1 MLKLVVETTRR
12 KTSRTAGI
20 AWITGASSGIGR
32 ALAVELACEGWEV
45 AISARSKD
53 DLLALEDTVP
63 GRIFAFPVDVTNA
76 AAVAR
81 AFRLIEDGLGPV
93 DLAVF
98 SAGTYARDDV
108 RDFNA
113 ARFSSIV
120 NLNLLGT
127 VHCLEVAMVHMLA
140 RGSGHIAVVAS
151 TAGLVGLP
159 GAAAYGAS
167 KAALITM
174 CEALYPDLRKQGID
188 LSLINPGFV
197 DTPLTKK
204 NDFPMPFL
212 VPADKAAAIIAR
224 GLKARRYEIIFPWQ
238 MAMAMKALRL
248 MPARLRFAITR
259 RMLRD

>member
-1 MLKLVVETTRR
+1 METTRR
-12 KTSRTAGI
+12 KTSGTAGT
-20 AWITGASSGIGR
+20 AWVTGASSGIGR
-32 ALAVELACEGWEV
+32 ALAVALAREGWAV
-45 AISARSKD
+45 AISARSRD
-53 DLLALEDTVP
+53 ELLALEGVVP
-63 GRIFAFPVDVTNA
+63 GQIFAFPLDVTNA
-76 AAVAR
+76 AAVAKT
-81 AFRLIEDGLGPV
+81 FGLIEDGLGPV

-98 SAGTYARDDV
+98 SAGTYARDGV

-127 VHCLEVAMVHMLA
+127 VHCLEAAMAQMLA

-167 KAALITM
+167 KAALIAT
-174 CEALYPDLRKQGID
+174 CEALYPDLRAQGIY

-212 VPADKAAAIIAR
+212 VPADKAAAIIVR

-238 MAMAMKALRL
+238 MAIAMKALRL

>member
-1 MLKLVVETTRR
+1 MVVETTRR
-12 KTSRTAGI
+12 SSSGTARI

-32 ALAVELACEGWEV
+32 ALAVALAQAGWEV
-45 AISARSKD
+45 AVSARNREE
-53 DLLALEDTVP
+53 LLALEDVVP
-63 GRIFAFPVDVTNA
+63 NNIFAYPVDVTNA

-81 AFRLIEDGLGPV
+81 TFRLIEDGLGPL

-98 SAGTYARDDV
+98 CAGTYARDGV
-108 RDFNA
+108 RDFDV

-120 NLNLLGT
+120 HLNLLGT
-127 VHCLEVAMVHMLA
+127 VYCLEAAMAQMRA
-140 RGSGHIAVVAS
+140 RGRGHIAVVSS

-167 KAALITM
+167 KAALIAM
-174 CEALYPDLRKQGID
+174 CEALYPDLAAHGID

-197 DTPLTKK
+197 DTPLTQK

-212 VPADKAAAIIAR
+212 VTAEKAASTIMR
-224 GLKARRYEIIFPWQ
+224 GLEARRYEIIFPWQ
-238 MAMAMKALRL
+238 MALAMKALRL
-248 MPARLRFAITR
+248 MPARLRFALTR